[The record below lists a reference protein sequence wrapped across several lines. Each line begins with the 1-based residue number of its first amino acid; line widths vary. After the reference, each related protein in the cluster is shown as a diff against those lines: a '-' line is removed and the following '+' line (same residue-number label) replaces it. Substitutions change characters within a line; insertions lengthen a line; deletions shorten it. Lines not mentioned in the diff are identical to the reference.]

1 LVWSLRMRGGGEP
14 VRPEELTL
22 EDGRILV
29 WIARKSVELYL
40 EGRRFAPPE
49 DLPEKLMR
57 PGAAFV
63 TIESVVR
70 RGPGEVGYELRGC
83 IGSVRPVEPLAV
95 TVANVAVEAAFAD
108 PRFPPLTKE
117 ELDKVV
123 FEVTVLG
130 PLEELPRDPRGR
142 AEGIVVGVH
151 GIYIEAPP
159 HAGLLLPQVA
169 VDEGWDPMTFLSW
182 ACVKAGLKP
191 TCWYEPWVRVYRF
204 TAKIFREREP
214 RGEVYERNL
223 LEEARRKGLTSG
235 GVSQDS
241 PP

>member
-1 LVWSLRMRGGGEP
+1 MVWSLRLSRGGEP

-22 EDGRILV
+22 DDGRVLV
-29 WIARKSVELYL
+29 EIARRSVELYL

-49 DLPEKLMR
+49 DLPEKLLR

-70 RGPGEVGYELRGC
+70 RGPGETGYELRGC

-108 PRFPPLTKE
+108 PRFPPLEKK
-117 ELDKVV
+117 ELDRVV

-130 PLEELPRDPRGR
+130 PLEELPRDPAER
-142 AEGIVVGVH
+142 AESVKIGLH
-151 GIYIEAPP
+151 GLYVEAPP
-159 HAGLLLPQVA
+159 RAGLLLPQVP

-182 ACVKAGLKP
+182 ACIKAGLKP
-191 TCWYEPWVRVYRF
+191 TCWYEPWVRIYRY
-204 TAKIFREREP
+204 TARIFREREP
-214 RGEVYERNL
+214 KGEVYERNL
-223 LEEARRKGLTSG
+223 LAEARDKGLLH
-235 GVSQDS
+235 
-241 PP
+241 

>member
-1 LVWSLRMRGGGEP
+1 MVWSLRLSRGGEP

-22 EDGRILV
+22 DDGRILV
-29 WIARKSVELYL
+29 AIARRSVELHF

-49 DLPEKLMR
+49 DLPEKLLR

-70 RGPGEVGYELRGC
+70 RGPGETGYELRGC
-83 IGSVRPVEPLAV
+83 IGAVRPVEPLAV

-108 PRFPPLTKE
+108 PRFPPLE
-117 ELDKVV
+117 RDELERVV

-130 PLEELPRDPRGR
+130 PMEELPRDPAGR
-142 AEGIVVGVH
+142 ADSVKVGVH
-151 GIYIEAPP
+151 GLYVEAPP

-169 VDEGWDPMTFLSW
+169 VDEGWDAMTFLSW

-191 TCWYEPWVRVYRF
+191 TCWYEPWVRVYRY
-204 TAKIFREREP
+204 TARIFREREP
-214 RGEVYERNL
+214 RGEVYERDL
-223 LEEARRKGLTSG
+223 LREAREKGLASG
-235 GVSQDS
+235 
-241 PP
+241 